1 MENEQPLLCGSAE
14 LDRLGSQTGAL
25 RPDHKTISAGLVEP
39 TVTVSNF
46 NISE

>member
-25 RPDHKTISAGLVEP
+25 RPEFISAGLVEP

>member
-1 MENEQPLLCGSAE
+1 MENKQPLLCGSAE
-14 LDRLGSQTGAL
+14 LDRMGSQTGVL
-25 RPDHKTISAGLVEP
+25 RPEFIYAGLVEP